1 LAGLQ
6 KIVFMLG
13 SRPVLGFVMAALN
26 MRAPKTKLAKQG
38 AGYGL
43 IAIRLSRANFGE
55 KSVENERAVDD

>member
-1 LAGLQ
+1 
-6 KIVFMLG
+6 
-13 SRPVLGFVMAALN
+13 MAALN